1 MEVLHVSATNL
12 VVILAGVKLFDPTK
26 FLVFYSA
33 LVTLAFVSSV
43 WYGTSSVRN
52 QSNVNFDQITVH
64 RINIVEPDGTPRMI
78 LAAKARFPGQF
89 IHGKE
94 TARPDRND
102 SAGAIFINDEGT
114 ENGGLLFGG
123 YKAKDGEFH
132 SFVHLSFDEYE
143 SDQTLSLDAQ
153 QDGNDRFSLVG
164 LNDMPSQDY
173 TAEERATRAALRA
186 MAAGPAKMQALR
198 SFRIAHPNV
207 GQKPRIQLIRSNRGE
222 ATLRIADAVGNN
234 RIEIGVD
241 AKGNPSLVFL
251 DSNGKVIQRLPE

>member
-1 MEVLHVSATNL
+1 M
-12 VVILAGVKLFDPTK
+12 KLIDPKT

-33 LVTLAFVSSV
+33 IVTLAFVYTAWHGISAVHNRSP
-43 WYGTSSVRN
+43 
-52 QSNVNFDQITVH
+52 VNFDQITVH

-89 IHGKE
+89 IRGKE

-123 YKAKDGEFH
+123 YKAKNGDFH
-132 SFVHLSFDEYE
+132 SFGHLSFDEYGT
-143 SDQTLSLDAQ
+143 DQTLDLEAQ
-153 QDGNDRFSLVG
+153 QDGKDRFSLFG

-173 TAEERATRAALRA
+173 TVEERATRAALQS
-186 MAAGPAKMQALR
+186 MPQGPARTQALR

-207 GQKPRIQLIRSNRGE
+207 GQKPHIQLIRLNRGE
-222 ATLRIADAVGNN
+222 AALRIADAAGNN

-241 AKGNPSLVFL
+241 AKGDPSLVFL
-251 DSNGKVIQRLPE
+251 DSNGKVTQRLPK